1 MELGK
6 GALAGGIVGQKS
18 PRRLALTTGDLPA
31 LRDVK
36 SNSRLRNLSSLRRL
50 QLSVEELDGHRP
62 RLLVNGVTIHPR
74 PVGAEQG
81 KALAPC
87 GRAGAQERNGCPTR
101 TNGSVDSAAFRNH
114 VRRRAP

>member
-50 QLSVEELDGHRP
+50 QLSVEELDAIAR
-62 RLLVNGVTIHPR
+62 VF
-74 PVGAEQG
+74 
-81 KALAPC
+81 
-87 GRAGAQERNGCPTR
+87 
-101 TNGSVDSAAFRNH
+101 S
-114 VRRRAP
+114 